1 MFSTNEDLTLISL
14 SVTLSVIPSKCH
26 VTLVLPQFKTISL
39 ASMTS

>member
-14 SVTLSVIPSKCH
+14 SVTLSVIPSKGH
-26 VTLVLPQFKTISL
+26 VTFVLPQFETITL